1 MSKLHALAFAAVVVS
16 PAWIAAQQP
25 GTPPATE
32 KVPVTD
38 SYHGVS
44 RRARS
49 LFGRRVP

>member
-32 KVPVTD
+32 KIPSPT
-38 SYHGVS
+38 
-44 RRARS
+44 AITA
-49 LFGRRVP
+49 